1 MIPFPEP
8 DWKILGREGGWERL
22 RVRVGREDGGSDVRV
37 GFDGEEE
44 LWGSSWDA
52 VEVVLWVRVV
62 DTVREDL

>member
-1 MIPFPEP
+1 M
-8 DWKILGREGGWERL
+8 
-22 RVRVGREDGGSDVRV
+22 RVGREDGGSDVRV